1 MDGSVDDSHGGFDGP
16 LYLPLRAEG
25 VSDGALGD
33 ALGVVNVYET
43 SEEIDGPFPLIGL
56 ATSVLAVSYHRFRQK
71 GRVDGKPPQRSRS
84 HEIDSRA
91 CSIISG

>member
-43 SEEIDGPFPLIGL
+43 SEEIGGPFPLI
-56 ATSVLAVSYHRFRQK
+56 
-71 GRVDGKPPQRSRS
+71 SRL
-84 HEIDSRA
+84 
-91 CSIISG
+91 

>member
-1 MDGSVDDSHGGFDGP
+1 MDGSVDDSHGP

-43 SEEIDGPFPLIGL
+43 SEEIDGPFPLIGV

-71 GRVDGKPPQRSRS
+71 GRG
-84 HEIDSRA
+84 
-91 CSIISG
+91 

>member
-1 MDGSVDDSHGGFDGP
+1 MDLSTIATVD
-16 LYLPLRAEG
+16 LMVRYTLPLRAEG

-43 SEEIDGPFPLIGL
+43 SEEIDGPFPLIGV

-71 GRVDGKPPQRSRS
+71 GRVDGKLRKDRGAT
-84 HEIDSRA
+84 R
-91 CSIISG
+91 

>member
-33 ALGVVNVYET
+33 ALGVVDVYET
-43 SEEIDGPFPLIGL
+43 SEEIDGPFPLIGV

-71 GRVDGKPPQRSRS
+71 GRG
-84 HEIDSRA
+84 
-91 CSIISG
+91 

>member
-25 VSDGALGD
+25 VSNGALGD

-43 SEEIDGPFPLIGL
+43 SEEMT
-56 ATSVLAVSYHRFRQK
+56 ARFL
-71 GRVDGKPPQRSRS
+71 
-84 HEIDSRA
+84 
-91 CSIISG
+91 